1 MSNAEKGTRLQ
12 PKHRWTIDDIDFGM
26 IDHALVKHDT
36 LLFFML
42 ASASFVEITSDLYT
56 HNLVD
61 YFHDDRDAVHWLS
74 RHWQYEEVQ
83 HGEVL
88 KTYVNTVWPEF
99 DWQTAYDDFSREY
112 SRCCTV
118 EQLEPSPGLE
128 MAARCVVETGTSCL
142 YATLQTYTSEPVL
155 KRITGYIRTDEVSHY
170 KHFYRYFKAYNASER
185 LSRRKILGALLR
197 RISEIENEDGYYAF
211 KHVYKV
217 RHPDVEFSD
226 TYYKEFSHQT
236 NKLAQRYFP
245 YRTAVKMFLQPLAM
259 GGVFK
264 RVAVPVLE
272 HSAKLVMFR

>member
-1 MSNAEKGTRLQ
+1 MSNAEKRTRLR
-12 PKHRWTIDDIDFGM
+12 PRRHWTIDDIDFGM

-74 RHWQYEEVQ
+74 RYWRHEEVQ

-99 DWQTAYDDFSREY
+99 DWQAAYDGFSREY
-112 SRCCTV
+112 SQCCTL
-118 EQLEPSPGLE
+118 EQLESSPGLE
-128 MAARCVVETGTSCL
+128 MAARCVVETGTSSL
-142 YATLQTYTSEPVL
+142 YATLQTYVREPVL
-155 KRITGYIRTDEVSHY
+155 KRIAGYIRADEVSHY
-170 KHFYRYFKAYNASER
+170 KHFYHYFKAYNASER
-185 LSRRKILGALLR
+185 LSRRKILTALLR
-197 RISEIENEDGYYAF
+197 RTSEIKNEDGYYAF

-217 RHPDVEFSD
+217 RHPDVQFED
-226 TYYKEFSHQT
+226 TYYKEFSRQT

-245 YRTAVKMFLQPLAM
+245 YRTAVKMFLQPLGV
-259 GGVFK
+259 GGTFK
-264 RVAVPVLE
+264 RMAVPVLE
-272 HSAKLVMFR
+272 HSARLLMFR